1 MKALPGYNSFTA
13 NTALFCL
20 ISEDKI
26 LYSNKLLNQLLCK
39 YSTVYLQF
47 YSFVCK
53 MCPFKINTHF
63 SIATTSNGFV

>member
-1 MKALPGYNSFTA
+1 MKALPGYDSFTA

-26 LYSNKLLNQLLCK
+26 LYSNILLNQLLCK
-39 YSTVYLQF
+39 YSTLHLRF

-53 MCPFKINTHF
+53 MCPIKKNTYF
-63 SIATTSNGFV
+63 SIVTTSNGFV